1 MTKLFYKPKDLNS
14 ILKWTPHTEIYF
26 YLWTENLNE
35 LENVWF
41 EYVCMF
47 WRIKVLV
54 LKSSIHKKTNFCV
67 GITLRVKYGAASI
80 KM

>member
-41 EYVCMF
+41 EYVHMY
-47 WRIKVLV
+47 VLEN
-54 LKSSIHKKTNFCV
+54 KSSCTKILYPQRK
-67 GITLRVKYGAASI
+67 
-80 KM
+80 